1 MHFRSVN
8 RLLMIP
14 MILAALCA
22 GRTASVAQAP
32 LQPHPPAVQNP
43 APQAADPALAN
54 PLFAKALKL
63 EQEGKKE
70 QALSEWVSVARAHR
84 NDPEVAAEA
93 LYQAGLYAWKRFG
106 TSPAE
111 KIRGQDQAV
120 QLWKELDLEYP
131 NTEAYRKLTAPLP
144 GFPTGK
150 LGELEHEI
158 DLRNSHDWKY
168 QILNGL
174 VVLTGRNPNYS
185 YALALILLAVLVK
198 LLLLPLTRKQYASMR
213 EMQRMQP
220 LMKEL
225 QKKYKGAELNEKMM
239 QLYKEHGVN
248 PLAGCLPTLL
258 QLPFLFLV
266 FAAIREYELA
276 FLKGKF
282 LWIGSSLAQHGWR
295 LFGYNVIG
303 RNLADP
309 DVPLLAIYA
318 FSNYV
323 TMKLTPAQ
331 DPQQQQQQNMMAVMM
346 SAFFFIM
353 FLSYR
358 WSSAFVLYWL
368 ALNAISIWQQYEY
381 VYKPHKLRAQEA
393 GSAVPSVGTPGGNG
407 AGPAPVTQSGA
418 APSTTSPAAPTR
430 VRPRKKKR

>member
-1 MHFRSVN
+1 M
-8 RLLMIP
+8 RLRYLGLLIVQM
-14 MILAALCA
+14 AVVAFCA
-22 GRTASVAQAP
+22 MPTMARAQGQAGPSAPTAPTGQ
-32 LQPHPPAVQNP
+32 
-43 APQAADPALAN
+43 DPALAN
-54 PLFAKALKL
+54 PIFAKALRL

-70 QALSEWVSVARAHR
+70 QALTEWVSIARAHR
-84 NDPEVAAEA
+84 NDPEIAAEA
-93 LYQAGLYAWKRFG
+93 LYQAGLYAWQRFG

-111 KIRGQDQAV
+111 KVRGQDQAV

-131 NTEAYRKLTAPLP
+131 DTQAYRKLTAPIP
-144 GFPTGK
+144 GFPTGQ
-150 LGELEHEI
+150 LGQLEHEI

-213 EMQRMQP
+213 EMQRLQP
-220 LMKEL
+220 LMKDL

-295 LFGYNVIG
+295 VFGYNVIG

-381 VYKPHKLRAQEA
+381 VYKPHKLRTQEA
-393 GSAVPSVGTPGGNG
+393 AAPGAAAEVPSGNG
-407 AGPAPVTQSGA
+407 AGSASAAQSRPVA
-418 APSTTSPAAPTR
+418 APNTAGTPAR

>member
-1 MHFRSVN
+1 MRFRYAS
-8 RLLMIP
+8 RLLVLIAAA
-14 MILAALCA
+14 ILC
-22 GRTASVAQAP
+22 VEQ
-32 LQPHPPAVQNP
+32 PPAAAQQQPQPP
-43 APQAADPALAN
+43 APARNIATPAQGNDPALAN
-54 PLFAKALKL
+54 PIFAKALKL

-70 QALSEWVSVARAHR
+70 QALTEWVSIARAHR
-84 NDPEVAAEA
+84 NDPELAAEA
-93 LYQAGLYAWKRFG
+93 LYQAGLYAWRRFG
-106 TSPAE
+106 TSYAD

-131 NTEAYRKLTAPLP
+131 DTQAYRKLTAPLP
-144 GFPTGK
+144 GFPTGQ
-150 LGELEHEI
+150 LGQLEHEI
-158 DLRNSHDWKY
+158 DQRNSHDWKY

-213 EMQRMQP
+213 EMQRLQP

-295 LFGYNVIG
+295 VFGYNVIG

-346 SAFFFIM
+346 SGFFFVM

-381 VYKPHKLRAQEA
+381 VYKPHKLRAQEVGLSGA
-393 GSAVPSVGTPGGNG
+393 GASSGNG
-407 AGPAPVTQSGA
+407 AGSPPAAQSSPVATA
-418 APSTTSPAAPTR
+418 ATPAAPTR